1 MPTAAEREHM
11 RRMEYRDFFITTGVR
26 ALDDPG
32 DDYPNYEEAM
42 WEEEED
48 VWNDDEDIWERGMND
63 DETYEDAA
71 YGHPHGSGHHHR
83 GYYGGE
89 TTKVGLTTIV
99 ITMVTSA
106 PRGITCIFR
115 RKKTLHVKLVERSVI
130 DKRSVQLVTPSKL
143 EWLTRHIRRRARPI
157 MRGKP
162 EKLMENICVRP
173 GIAAT
178 SEPNH
183 HFILVMQTPM
193 LLGLNGIG
201 LGSIILA
208 RRFVEMGAL
217 MTETSEGMRRV
228 SVQPQHVKH
237 GIVAL
242 LPHRKTAGD
251 RRLRITEKSLLRPE
265 SVRFGPGS
273 SSSIM

>member
-1 MPTAAEREHM
+1 MMRHMKMLRTAI
-11 RRMEYRDFFITTGVR
+11 RMVVATTIVATTG
-26 ALDDPG
+26 
-32 DDYPNYEEAM
+32 M
-42 WEEEED
+42 TTT
-48 VWNDDEDIWERGMND
+48 
-63 DETYEDAA
+63 DETITDETTAVA
-71 YGHPHGSGHHHR
+71 TTR
-83 GYYGGE
+83 GE
-89 TTKVGLTTIV
+89 TTKVGLTKIV

-183 HFILVMQTPM
+183 HFILVRH
-193 LLGLNGIG
+193 LLAF
-201 LGSIILA
+201 LG
-208 RRFVEMGAL
+208 RYD
-217 MTETSEGMRRV
+217 
-228 SVQPQHVKH
+228 H
-237 GIVAL
+237 
-242 LPHRKTAGD
+242 
-251 RRLRITEKSLLRPE
+251 
-265 SVRFGPGS
+265 
-273 SSSIM
+273 